1 MDKILLKK
9 LLINKID
16 NSSKIKYK
24 LLSEYEKIFSISKI
38 IFKTFTKG
46 NKILICGNGGSA
58 ADAQHLAAEF
68 LIRFDK
74 RYKRKG
80 LPAISL
86 ATDTSTLTAC
96 LNDFSSDFI
105 FSRPFQALAKNGDVL
120 ICISTSGNS
129 KNILHV
135 LDTSKKMSIKSI
147 SLLGS
152 DGGKANKKSNLSPIV
167 PSKNVAE
174 IQETHIFLI
183 HLIIETVEELL
194 KNNV

>member
-9 LLINKID
+9 LLIKKIE

-24 LLSEYEKIFSISKI
+24 LLSEYEKILSISKI
-38 IFKTFTKG
+38 IFKTFKKG

-74 RYKRKG
+74 KYKRKG

-86 ATDTSTLTAC
+86 AMDTSTLTAC
-96 LNDFSSDFI
+96 LNDFSSDLI
-105 FSRPFQALAKNGDVL
+105 FSRPFKALAKNGDIL

-129 KNILHV
+129 KNILNV
-135 LDTSKKMSIKSI
+135 LDTSKKMNIMSI

-152 DGGKANKKSNLSPIV
+152 DGGKANKKSNLSIIV

-174 IQETHIFLI
+174 IQETQIFLI

-194 KNNV
+194 RK

>member
-152 DGGKANKKSNLSPIV
+152 DGGKANKKSNLSLIV

>member
-24 LLSEYEKIFSISKI
+24 LLSEY
-38 IFKTFTKG
+38 
-46 NKILICGNGGSA
+46 
-58 ADAQHLAAEF
+58 
-68 LIRFDK
+68 DK

-129 KNILHV
+129 KNILNV

-152 DGGKANKKSNLSPIV
+152 DGGKANKKSNLSLIV

-174 IQETHIFLI
+174 IQETHI
-183 HLIIETVEELL
+183 
-194 KNNV
+194 KK